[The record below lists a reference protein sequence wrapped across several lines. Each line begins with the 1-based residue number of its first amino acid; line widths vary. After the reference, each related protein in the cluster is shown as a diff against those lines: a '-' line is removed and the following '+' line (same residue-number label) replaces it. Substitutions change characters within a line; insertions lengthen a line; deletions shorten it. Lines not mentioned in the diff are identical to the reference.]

1 MIHLTVYDDDNNPF
15 ILDLIEAESIY
26 LTKLFSNITDFAAR
40 GGFSRDFRIPVTKR
54 NAQFFSNI
62 WNPNETE
69 FSFKR
74 KINAR
79 ITDDTIPV
87 ATGYVQVKKVYSKG
101 DNWHEIEIV
110 FFSMFPNLISAIGT
124 KKISELTDL
133 PNLNHEM
140 IFENV
145 PSPFESNVVLYGLTD
160 RGQKWSENPTDWDA
174 GGRPIASTQNPLYVG
189 DLTPFV
195 QVQYL
200 FDQVF
205 ADAGFTYE
213 TSSIDGVMGSYFIP
227 FVVSKDVLTTETP
240 ETAYFSLASDDGG
253 TLSSGTGY
261 NLTSISMVE
270 YADNGGN
277 VDANFVFTAPYASAY
292 QFGVKV
298 NIAIADWTETL
309 YQGYNSFTVFIRD
322 VDTNEILWTAEGVE
336 HGNYTEN
343 YFTPTLTL
351 AYGQRVEMMFTLID
365 YYYVNE
371 LDVLEIFSDH
381 DLYYG
386 TGFSLISTSS
396 GIILQGG
403 EFNAPKNAPDY
414 AQVDLIRD
422 IIKLHN
428 LVLIPDENNPTHIV
442 IETMES
448 YLSSGASV
456 DWTKKQDLEKDIVL
470 YAPTDEQKKTFRWS
484 YKAGNEYLSQLF
496 VTAGKRIY
504 GDYELYQT
512 NNDFATGQDGIEL
525 QLSSTPLNEVANTN
539 LPIPKFVD
547 SQGAFVNAGA
557 RMLYVTELEPSIA
570 VYNEVDEVGEFKSI
584 SHFSHSSTSIPDVA
598 SFDLNFA
605 PETYL
610 QNYLAHPVNNMWNL
624 YWRRYYNE
632 LYSDESRIMESYFE
646 LSPSDFIAIQ
656 FSDVIF
662 VKDSYWR
669 LLEISDFNV
678 GKKTSVKCKLAKI
691 ISIPE
696 ACAYTPYVSLANGQI
711 MFTDGVYTNLAG
723 SKSCCELYGYTWNP
737 ESEKCY
743 AFGNNGRPSQISN
756 ESFVAVNKPIV
767 RGTANIVESGND
779 ITQVIGN
786 RNIVKSSAN
795 GSLVLGDGAIV
806 KEKGFH
812 LSNANI
818 AGKSQGGLLIF
829 SGAGSYSASGSKIEI
844 KLNGVDRLNL
854 DDGAMWLCELSIV
867 MSQNASTKQSA
878 LFAFHIYK
886 DTTAAA
892 SAVTTITQVGS
903 LNTLGASIDVISD
916 TSKHRLSIGMTGGSG
931 YPYTVEIS
939 GVLKYTQI
947 K

>member
-1 MIHLTVYDDDNNPF
+1 
-15 ILDLIEAESIY
+15 
-26 LTKLFSNITDFAAR
+26 
-40 GGFSRDFRIPVTKR
+40 
-54 NAQFFSNI
+54 
-62 WNPNETE
+62 
-69 FSFKR
+69 
-74 KINAR
+74 
-79 ITDDTIPV
+79 
-87 ATGYVQVKKVYSKG
+87 
-101 DNWHEIEIV
+101 
-110 FFSMFPNLISAIGT
+110 
-124 KKISELTDL
+124 
-133 PNLNHEM
+133 
-140 IFENV
+140 
-145 PSPFESNVVLYGLTD
+145 
-160 RGQKWSENPTDWDA
+160 
-174 GGRPIASTQNPLYVG
+174 
-189 DLTPFV
+189 
-195 QVQYL
+195 
-200 FDQVF
+200 
-205 ADAGFTYE
+205 
-213 TSSIDGVMGSYFIP
+213 
-227 FVVSKDVLTTETP
+227 
-240 ETAYFSLASDDGG
+240 
-253 TLSSGTGY
+253 
-261 NLTSISMVE
+261 
-270 YADNGGN
+270 
-277 VDANFVFTAPYASAY
+277 
-292 QFGVKV
+292 
-298 NIAIADWTETL
+298 
-309 YQGYNSFTVFIRD
+309 
-322 VDTNEILWTAEGVE
+322 
-336 HGNYTEN
+336 
-343 YFTPTLTL
+343 
-351 AYGQRVEMMFTLID
+351 
-365 YYYVNE
+365 
-371 LDVLEIFSDH
+371 
-381 DLYYG
+381 
-386 TGFSLISTSS
+386 
-396 GIILQGG
+396 
-403 EFNAPKNAPDY
+403 
-414 AQVDLIRD
+414 
-422 IIKLHN
+422 
-428 LVLIPDENNPTHIV
+428 
-442 IETMES
+442 
-448 YLSSGASV
+448 
-456 DWTKKQDLEKDIVL
+456 
-470 YAPTDEQKKTFRWS
+470 
-484 YKAGNEYLSQLF
+484 
-496 VTAGKRIY
+496 
-504 GDYELYQT
+504 
-512 NNDFATGQDGIEL
+512 
-525 QLSSTPLNEVANTN
+525 
-539 LPIPKFVD
+539 
-547 SQGAFVNAGA
+547 
-557 RMLYVTELEPSIA
+557 

-584 SHFSHSSTSIPDVA
+584 SHFSHSSSSIPDVA